1 MSRIPP
7 EPVIPVIKTLYN
19 DARVTSGELTLSDDA
34 TNYDILVFKLKTN
47 AQYKYEIVVEPIAG
61 QEFFFNVAVY
71 NASGLQTEPYYYRNV
86 NLVKIL
92 SNNTKKISIDTS
104 YNNGNL
110 VVGIVAVYG
119 IKLVGSIT

>member
-47 AQYKYEIVVEPIAG
+47 AQYKYEIVVEPTAG
-61 QEFFFNVAVY
+61 QEFFFNVAAY

-86 NLVKIL
+86 NLAKIL